1 MAGPTSSS
9 PLLFADWLTANPG
22 VQADY
27 LAAKRAAEAQAH
39 PDTGS
44 YAEAKEP
51 WFLDAYRRA
60 WEWAYATG
68 WAPRRRFK
76 SRPADRERPGR
87 QPAPPDWC

>member
-1 MAGPTSSS
+1 MPQPIPGRPTNVHLRVDGWPNQQF
-9 PLLFADWLTANPG
+9 PLLFTDWLIANPG

-27 LAAKRAAEAQAH
+27 LAAKRAAEAQGH

-44 YAEAKEP
+44 YADAKEP

-68 WAPRRRFK
+68 WGPTQA
-76 SRPADRERPGR
+76 AG
-87 QPAPPDWC
+87 